1 MPAGGRRL
9 VRGSVVRRPPGR
21 GDGEASQGEASGG
34 QESNEGGQEEDGDPH
49 LPTPGGLPAG
59 PGSGPC
65 PQHHGHNVEGADT
78 AQLPYSR
85 RNWMRSVFGAMLP
98 RIPRGVTLIRA
109 GRDFAEGALV
119 GTPARCI

>member
-34 QESNEGGQEEDGDPH
+34 QESDEGGQEEDGDPH
-49 LPTPGGLPAG
+49 LPAPGGLPAG

-78 AQLPYSR
+78 AQLPYSPQELDA
-85 RNWMRSVFGAMLP
+85 FGLRCHAAPYTP
-98 RIPRGVTLIRA
+98 RCDA
-109 GRDFAEGALV
+109 HQGR
-119 GTPARCI
+119 T